1 MSKRTKKQQEVVVAV
16 ELTKATGSTMARHL
30 DHFKPRYV
38 QTVSAR
44 GNTTLCNGDDLAIRL
59 SSKTPAE
66 VLALASKLLGLD
78 LKAKYASLNP
88 GQQRMNAGNR
98 LRSAI
103 KKGSIKMD
111 QVQ

>member
-1 MSKRTKKQQEVVVAV
+1 MSKHSNKQD
-16 ELTKATGSTMARHL
+16 LPKITGSTMARHL
-30 DHFKPRYV
+30 DLFKPKYV

-59 SSKTPAE
+59 SNKTPAE
-66 VLALASKLLGLD
+66 VLELASKLLGLD

-98 LRSAI
+98 LRSAL
-103 KKGSIKMD
+103 KKGNITME
-111 QVQ
+111 QVK

>member
-1 MSKRTKKQQEVVVAV
+1 MKKQDKQTV
-16 ELTKATGSTMARHL
+16 ELAKVTGSTMARHL

-44 GNTTLCNGDDLAIRL
+44 GNTTLCNGDEVAIKL

-78 LKAKYASLNP
+78 LTTKYAGLNP

-98 LRSAI
+98 LRAAI
-103 KKGSIKMD
+103 KKGAVKVE
-111 QVQ
+111 QL